1 MLVKL
6 TSVKVLDNK
15 MKRQILGGSCSD
27 QCFDDCNSDTQIQKS
42 ANGDAEGKKIG
53 ILPPV
58 S

>member
-15 MKRQILGGSCSD
+15 MKRQIFGGDCTD
-27 QCFDDCNSDTQIQKS
+27 QCKDDCANDAQIQAS
-42 ANGDAEGKKIG
+42 AGGDVSGKKLG

-58 S
+58 L

>member
-15 MKRQILGGSCSD
+15 MKRQIFGGDCTD
-27 QCFDDCNSDTQIQKS
+27 QCKDDCANDAQIQAS
-42 ANGDAEGKKIG
+42 AGGDASGKKLG

-58 S
+58 L